1 MGDTIN
7 TVFDMSTETGF
18 GLGWVGCFGSRKRV
32 VKVIGTWSGLRN
44 VCRAVVVVAAGQLPI
59 CRGFYRGVLPGTTTA
74 NTPIELRS
82 IESSGQ

>member
-1 MGDTIN
+1 M
-7 TVFDMSTETGF
+7 
-18 GLGWVGCFGSRKRV
+18 
-32 VKVIGTWSGLRN
+32 IGTWSGLRN
-44 VCRAVVVVAAGQLPI
+44 VCRTVVVVAAGQLPI